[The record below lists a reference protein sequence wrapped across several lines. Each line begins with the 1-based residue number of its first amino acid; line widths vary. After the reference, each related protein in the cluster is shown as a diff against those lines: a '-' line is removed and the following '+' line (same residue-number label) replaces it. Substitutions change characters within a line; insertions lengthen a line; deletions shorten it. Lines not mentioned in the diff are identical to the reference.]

1 MILISACLLGINC
14 KYSGENNKIKG
25 LEELL
30 KKEILIPVCPEQL
43 GGLETPRKPSEII
56 TKNRIKYVV
65 DKNGNDVTSQFLKGA
80 EETLKIVNMYN
91 IKEAILKSNSPSCG
105 CGTIYDGTFSGKIVK
120 GDGITSA
127 LLKSKN
133 IKIFNE
139 TNYFEKLK

>member
-56 TKNRIKYVV
+56 TKNSIKYVV

-105 CGTIYDGTFSGKIVK
+105 CGSIYDGTFSGKIVK

>member
-105 CGTIYDGTFSGKIVK
+105 CGSIYDGTFSGKIVK